1 MAELVGYKSPEAE
14 VGEKDKTPNVVF
26 ISAARGT
33 YDGLRSIK
41 GTLDSEFGTDTV
53 TVYNSVLFGDNP
65 SPDRF
70 QKMGAELKTKI
81 ENGPTTILAHSFAA
95 AETMEAFKEIEKEDP
110 DFFKKKEN
118 LDNLQLILISPAG
131 FFKNWRQGIKYG
143 LKYVKLGVQEAG
155 MAMGR
160 TVPGK
165 TSILHG
171 IVSTSVI
178 PHERIARDDLV
189 QRVRKISG
197 KLSQADGSVPE
208 IDAVPDRNYRKRLL
222 PEEVTALQNIDD
234 VFEEATDAD
243 TLTRRQR
250 RAARKALKQR
260 ARITSKVVVE
270 SFDNRYADQDGDPEI
285 QHEVYD
291 KDKIA
296 SRNRT
301 RLMWDTFIKGHVLGR
316 MTEWQNAGMRIN
328 FVIPEQDTMM
338 SLDDARNFLQ
348 GNDDRLAVTPV
359 STHMAPWAPQ
369 PRILVELVKKF
380 NQQLEQ
386 DVA

>member
-1 MAELVGYKSPEAE
+1 MAETLGYTPPAE
-14 VGEKDKTPNVVF
+14 TKEKEKALNVVF

-41 GTLDSEFGTDTV
+41 GTLDREFGADNV
-53 TVYNSVLFGDNP
+53 SVYNSVLFGDKP

-70 QKMGAELKTKI
+70 EKMGAELKAKI
-81 ENGPTTILAHSFAA
+81 ESGHTTILAHSFAA

-110 DFFKKKEN
+110 DFFKQREN

-131 FFKNWRQGIKYG
+131 FFQNWRQGIKYG
-143 LKYVKLGVQEAG
+143 LKYIKLGVQEAG

-171 IVSTSVI
+171 IVSTSVV
-178 PHERIARDDLV
+178 PHEGIDRDDLV
-189 QRVRKISG
+189 TRVRKVSG
-197 KLSQADGSVPE
+197 KLSQAEGSVRE
-208 IDAVPDRNYRKRLL
+208 VDAVPDRDYSKYL
-222 PEEVTALQNIDD
+222 PAEQAAALQSVDG
-234 VFEEATDAD
+234 VFKEATGVDI
-243 TLTRRQR
+243 LTSRQR

-260 ARITSKVVVE
+260 ARLTSKVVVG
-270 SFDNRYADQDGDPEI
+270 SFENRYADQEGDPEI
-285 QHEVYD
+285 PHEVYD
-291 KDKIA
+291 KDKVA
-296 SRNRT
+296 SRNKT
-301 RLMWDTFIKGHVLGR
+301 RLMWDTFIKGRVLGK

-338 SLDDARNFLQ
+338 SVDDARNFLQ

-359 STHMAPWAPQ
+359 STHMAPWGPQ

-386 DVA
+386 DAT

>member
-1 MAELVGYKSPEAE
+1 MAETLGYTPPAE
-14 VGEKDKTPNVVF
+14 TKEKEKTPNVVF

-41 GTLDSEFGTDTV
+41 GTLDNEFGADNV
-53 TVYNSVLFGDNP
+53 SVYNSVLFGDNT

-70 QKMGAELKTKI
+70 QKMGAELKSKI
-81 ENGPTTILAHSFAA
+81 ESGPTTILAHSFAA

-118 LDNLQLILISPAG
+118 LDNIQMILISPAG

-155 MAMGR
+155 MAMSR

-171 IVSTSVI
+171 IVSTSVL
-178 PHERIARDDLV
+178 PHEGLARDDLV
-189 QRVRKISG
+189 QRVRKVSG
-197 KLSQADGSVPE
+197 ELSQADGSVQE
-208 IDAVPDRNYRKRLL
+208 IDAIPDRDYRKHL
-222 PEEVTALQNIDD
+222 PPEKAKALQSVDD
-234 VFEEATDAD
+234 VFTEATEAD

-260 ARITSKVVVE
+260 ARLTSKVVVG
-270 SFDNRYADQDGDPEI
+270 SFENRYADQEGDPEVP
-285 QHEVYD
+285 HEVYD
-291 KDKIA
+291 KDKVA

-301 RLMWDTFIKGHVLGR
+301 RLMWDTFIKGRVLGK
-316 MTEWQNAGMRIN
+316 MTEWQNAGMKIN

-338 SLDDARNFLQ
+338 SVDDARNFLQ

-359 STHMAPWAPQ
+359 STHMAPWGPQ

-386 DVA
+386 EAA